1 MCACLTQARRCP
13 VHRSQKKAPDNL
25 TGGVTG
31 SYEPS
36 LWLLGPE
43 VLWKNSKHS
52 SLLSHLSR
60 LQGFLKT
67 LDDSLWWSEEST
79 FGPRNVY
86 QEHLLL
92 GNDAADVPKRRVW
105 AWHSFPRA
113 EMQAASTG
121 LGAQKL
127 AHTQEGK
134 CGYHWVR
141 RHPLTRILGRQK
153 LNTAILRVLNFI
165 SL

>member
-1 MCACLTQARRCP
+1 MCACLSHARRCP
-13 VHRSQKKAPDNL
+13 VHRSHKKASYNL
-25 TGGVTG
+25 RGGVTG

-43 VLWKNSKHS
+43 VLRKSSKHS

-67 LDDSLWWSEEST
+67 LDDSLWWSEESV

-105 AWHSFPRA
+105 ASHSLPRA
-113 EMQAASTG
+113 EMQATSTG
-121 LGAQKL
+121 LGAQRPV
-127 AHTQEGK
+127 HTQEEK
-134 CGYHWVR
+134 CGYHWAR
-141 RHPLTRILGRQK
+141 RHPLTRILGREK
-153 LNTAILRVLNFI
+153 LNAAILRVLDFI